1 MSMKHYIFDMGGVIL
16 KPIPYDLIKDE
27 SSFVN
32 CDTPELEDLF
42 YKNFYKYEKGDIN
55 TKEFVYNLQP
65 YFNKKDLTPE
75 EYEESYLDIGKKY
88 GGVFDNAYSEIK
100 KLKEEGNRV
109 YLLSNLHELAFKDFS
124 SLFDTKIFD
133 RLFLS
138 FEIGMIKPNED
149 IFKYVIKEIDDEPKN
164 MYFFDDKLENVNAAI
179 NTGMNAIVTTGSN
192 LKNSIDSI
200 KNRE

>member
-1 MSMKHYIFDMGGVIL
+1 MSIKHYIFDMGGVLL

-27 SSFVN
+27 SSFVK
-32 CDTPELEDLF
+32 CDTPELEDFF
-42 YKNFYKYEKGDIN
+42 YKNFYKYETGEIN

-124 SLFDTKIFD
+124 SVFDTSIFD

>member
-1 MSMKHYIFDMGGVIL
+1 MDDEGVSVE
-16 KPIPYDLIKDE
+16 DLINFKLIVVGNQGTGK
-27 SSFVN
+27 SSILNRFVN
-32 CDTPELEDLF
+32 ETFEE
-42 YKNFYKYEKGDIN
+42 
-55 TKEFVYNLQP
+55 
-65 YFNKKDLTPE
+65 NKKDLTPE